1 MSDEK
6 KVDVYEIDI
15 NKKYILQ
22 FSFRIPEPSME
33 KIRSD
38 VKEWIEK
45 ENSPFLFINGGDV
58 KLVKVEE

>member
-22 FSFRIPEPSME
+22 FSFRIPEPNME